1 MEYVRLGNSG
11 LKISRIILGAMS
23 FGTKQWADWV
33 IEDEELVMQLL
44 KQAYDAGIR
53 TIDTADVYSNG
64 QSEVLV
70 GKFLKKYS
78 IPRSTVVIL
87 TKVFFVSDNEKGS
100 TATIYSQDSEFENR
114 KGLSRKH
121 IMDAVE
127 RSVSRLGTYI
137 DVLQIHRF
145 DSETPIEET
154 MCALNDVVKS
164 GQVRYIGASSMRAW
178 QFVMMQECA
187 EKNGWHKFISMQNHH
202 SLLYREEEREMNPYC
217 EATKVGLIPWSPLSR
232 GMLARPRTVVDTE
245 RFKSDRYGQLSVSKY
260 SQAEWD
266 IIDRVEE
273 IAKKKGVSM
282 AEVAIAWSLS
292 KGNSPIL
299 GLNKPER
306 IDEAVAALK
315 VKLTEEETKYLEEL
329 YVPKAVE
336 GHAN

>member
-11 LKISRIILGAMS
+11 LKISRIILGTMT
-23 FGTKQWADWV
+23 FGRKQWADWV
-33 IEDEELVMQLL
+33 IEDEEVVMQLL

-53 TIDTADVYSNG
+53 TIDTADAYSNG
-64 QSEVLV
+64 RSEELI
-70 GKFLKKYS
+70 GKFLKKYN

-87 TKVFFVSDNEKGS
+87 SKVYFISDNENGRFVDVW
-100 TATIYSQDSEFENR
+100 SQDPEFENR

-145 DSETPIEET
+145 DPETPIEET
-154 MCALNDVVKS
+154 MGALNDVIKS

-202 SLLYREEEREMNPYC
+202 SLVYREEEREMIPYC
-217 EATKVGLIPWSPLSR
+217 KATNVGLIPWSPLAR
-232 GMLARPRTVVDTE
+232 GMLARPRTVVNTE
-245 RFKSDRYGQLSVSKY
+245 RLKTDEYGKIALSKY
-260 SQAEWD
+260 TQAEWD

-273 IAKKKGVSM
+273 IAKKKGVPM
-282 AEVAIAWSLS
+282 AQIAIAWSLC
-292 KGNSPIL
+292 KGDNPIL

-306 IDEAVAALK
+306 IGEAVGALK
-315 VKLTEEETKYLEEL
+315 VKLTEEETNYLEKP
-329 YVPKAVE
+329 YMPKAVE
-336 GHAN
+336 DIA